1 MPSRIL
7 RINVQLE
14 AMKKILITRSLGSL
28 VDVSTFLISSES
40 NEKKKRRILHG
51 STTIFLGDLKT
62 YCSYTSLN
70 LDNWDSKRFSNMS
83 TCIMFLSLVRLLVV
97 VPFVHVF
104 YMPQLRTTCM
114 ATHSPPII

>member
-40 NEKKKRRILHG
+40 NEINEKKKEKKNP
-51 STTIFLGDLKT
+51 T
-62 YCSYTSLN
+62 
-70 LDNWDSKRFSNMS
+70 RFHNH
-83 TCIMFLSLVRLLVV
+83 L
-97 VPFVHVF
+97 PWG
-104 YMPQLRTTCM
+104 P
-114 ATHSPPII
+114 